1 MKLLGRSKSKI
12 NKYKDGENVPDLK
25 TTELLSCNI
34 VYITIAILKLWHYI
48 VIEYQQDSRLMYI
61 FIRNKLFVQLLG
73 ILSKTLIF

>member
-34 VYITIAILKLWHYI
+34 VY
-48 VIEYQQDSRLMYI
+48 QQDSRLMYI

-73 ILSKTLIF
+73 ILSKTLIC